1 MKTVLVDSGF
11 WFALLGTRND
21 SLQPNAKKIFER
33 IEKLQCTLIVPY
45 PSLYETVNSKLLKD
59 KNQKAADWFLQQ
71 LNTNSRYVKVAD
83 DNYRDSAFRVTNT
96 NRKRG
101 ISLVDSILR
110 VMMEEKLLRIDT
122 FVTFNT
128 GDFVDVCQRVGI
140 NLINEDTI
148 L

>member
-11 WFALLGTRND
+11 WFALLGTRYD
-21 SLQPNAKKIFER
+21 KYRPNANAIFER

-83 DNYRDSAFRVTNT
+83 DNYRDAAFRVTNS
-96 NRKRG
+96 NHKRG

-110 VMMEEKLLRIDT
+110 VMMEDESLRIDT

-140 NLINEDTI
+140 DLINEDT
-148 L
+148 LF